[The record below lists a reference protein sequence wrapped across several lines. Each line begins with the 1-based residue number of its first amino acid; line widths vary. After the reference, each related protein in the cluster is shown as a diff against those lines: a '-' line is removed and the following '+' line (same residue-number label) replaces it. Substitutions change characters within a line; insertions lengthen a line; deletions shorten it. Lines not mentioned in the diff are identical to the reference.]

1 MNNPEKQFSKIYDQY
16 IEKIYRFVFL
26 KVSSQEVAEDISS
39 RVFMKGWE
47 VYRQDVDKIENP
59 KAFLYQVARNM
70 VIDHYR
76 EKGRTKTI
84 SADAIPNMI
93 IDPRTGL
100 HDRAVINAEVDKVKV
115 ALAGL
120 SDDYQNVVIWH
131 YLDDLS
137 IKETAKL
144 LDRSEDATRV
154 LLSRALG
161 SLRGRLT
168 S

>member
-1 MNNPEKQFSKIYDQY
+1 MNNPEQKFSKIYDQH

-26 KVSSQEVAEDISS
+26 KVSSKEIAEDISS

-47 VYRQDVDKIENP
+47 VFRNGADKIENP
-59 KAFLYQVARNM
+59 KAFLYQIARNM

-76 EKGRTKTI
+76 EKGKTKI
-84 SADAIPNMI
+84 VSADFCSQIADPKTNIQEKAI
-93 IDPRTGL
+93 
-100 HDRAVINAEVDKVKV
+100 INADLEKVKI
-115 ALAGL
+115 ALTGL

-137 IKETAKL
+137 IKEVSKL

-154 LLSRALG
+154 LLHRALN
-161 SLRGRLT
+161 SLREHLT

>member
-1 MNNPEKQFSKIYDQY
+1 MDNTEKQFSKIYDQY
-16 IEKIYRFVFL
+16 IDKIYRFVFL
-26 KVSSQEVAEDISS
+26 KVSSKEVAEDISS

-47 VYRQDVDKIENP
+47 IFRQDVDKIENP

-70 VIDHYR
+70 VIDYYR
-76 EKGRTKTI
+76 EKGRTKTV
-84 SADAIPNMI
+84 SADAIPNLVV
-93 IDPRTGL
+93 DPRTSL
-100 HDRAVINAEVDKVKV
+100 HDMAIINADVDQVRV

-161 SLRGRLT
+161 SLRDRLT

>member
-16 IEKIYRFVFL
+16 ISKIYRFVLL

-47 VYRQDVDKIENP
+47 IFRKDVDKIENP
-59 KAFLYQVARNM
+59 KAFLYKVARNM

-76 EKGRTKTI
+76 EKGRTKTV
-84 SADAIPNMI
+84 SADAIPNLI
-93 IDPRTGL
+93 PDPRTSIY
-100 HDRAVINAEVDKVKV
+100 DRAITNAEMDKVRV

-161 SLRGRLT
+161 SLRERLT

>member
-16 IEKIYRFVFL
+16 IGKIYRFVFL
-26 KVSSQEVAEDISS
+26 KVSSKEVAEDITS

-47 VYRQDVDKIENP
+47 IFKGDVDKIENP

-76 EKGRTKTI
+76 EKGRTKTV
-84 SADAIPNMI
+84 SADNMPNQI
-93 IDPRTGL
+93 VDPRTDL
-100 HDRAVINAEVDKVKV
+100 HDMAVINADVDQVKV

-154 LLSRALG
+154 LLSRALS
-161 SLRGRLT
+161 SLRERLI